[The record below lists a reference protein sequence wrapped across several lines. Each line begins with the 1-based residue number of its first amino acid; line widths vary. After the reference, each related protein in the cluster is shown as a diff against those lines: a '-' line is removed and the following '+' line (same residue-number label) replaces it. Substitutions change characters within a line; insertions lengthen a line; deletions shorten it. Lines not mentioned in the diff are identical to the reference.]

1 MQIKEKTSPVIYGT
15 LTDKELIDLILDEGN
30 EEALLYLIY
39 ERYERKLKY
48 YAYRY
53 YDSLEYY
60 EDLCNELYLHLK
72 GKDGDWS
79 VLHNFQWRSSFA
91 TWFSLVASHLF
102 WKKRDE
108 LIGREDDFGSKRE
121 GEGEQPIPEPP
132 IEPENEK
139 RVMLLEAIS
148 RLKDEDYRLIII
160 KELEGYNHKEIA
172 EMLVE
177 KRKRDGKVSYYNGKE
192 VVPDAR
198 YVDMNKARALKEIKA
213 HVEQIKQKWYGNK

>member
-1 MQIKEKTSPVIYGT
+1 MYGVKKTYET
-15 LTDKELIDLILDEGN
+15 LTDKQIIDLVLDESN

-39 ERYERKLKY
+39 GRYEKRLKFY
-48 YAYRY
+48 IYRY

-79 VLHNFQWRSSFA
+79 VLRSFQWRSSFA

-108 LIGREDDFGSKRE
+108 LIGREDDFDSKR
-121 GEGEQPIPEPP
+121 EGEQPIPEPP
-132 IEPENEK
+132 VEPENEK
-139 RVMLLEAIS
+139 RVMLFEAIS

-177 KRKRDGKVSYYNGKE
+177 KRKRVGKVTYYNGVE

-213 HVEQIKQKWYGNK
+213 HVEQIKQEWYGNK

>member
-48 YAYRY
+48 YVYRY

-72 GKDGDWS
+72 GKDGDWI
-79 VLHNFQWRSSFA
+79 VLRNFQWRSSFV
-91 TWFSLVASHLF
+91 TWFGLVASHLF